1 MTHILFLI
9 TLILGQPPK
18 NHHESLQALRKHV
31 EKRGKPG
38 AGAVRDAL
46 RLTGVWNYSL
56 VKVIKWQEFMG
67 EFLICELLSWYFG
80 VNG

>member
-1 MTHILFLI
+1 MAHMLFLI

-18 NHHESLQALRKHV
+18 KHHESLQALRKHV

-38 AGAVRDAL
+38 AGRDAL

-67 EFLICELLSWYFG
+67 DFLICELLSWWKTFWEL
-80 VNG
+80 